1 MDVII
6 PDQTLPR
13 WTRRPAARPEEV
25 LDAALDLFA
34 RKGFAATRMDDIAK
48 AAGLSKAAIY
58 LYFPSKEDVFKALV
72 ETRVVVLRDAM
83 AEAVEGMKDDPISGL
98 RHVIR
103 LWSVSSSDSQ
113 LAAIPRII
121 LAESARF
128 PDLADFYHRVVISR
142 TQKVLIE
149 LIEAG
154 IKKGLFRAIDPIS
167 AARALVSPLLFEML
181 RRQAFPNEGM
191 QPPLVEVSET
201 FFDLFLNGIIAPRAF
216 DDKGAVL

>member
-1 MDVII
+1 MNVIA

-72 ETRVVVLRDAM
+72 ETRIVVLRDAM
-83 AEAVEGMKDDPISGL
+83 AEAVEGMKHDPISGL

-128 PDLADFYHRVVISR
+128 PELADFYHRVVIAR

-154 IKKGLFRAIDPIS
+154 INKGLFRAIDPIS
-167 AARALVSPLLFEML
+167 AARAMVSPILFEML
-181 RRQAFPNEGM
+181 RRQAFPNEGK
-191 QPPLVEVSET
+191 QPPLAEVSET
-201 FFDLFLNGIIAPRAF
+201 FFDLFLNGIIAPRAL
-216 DDKGAVL
+216 DEKGTAL